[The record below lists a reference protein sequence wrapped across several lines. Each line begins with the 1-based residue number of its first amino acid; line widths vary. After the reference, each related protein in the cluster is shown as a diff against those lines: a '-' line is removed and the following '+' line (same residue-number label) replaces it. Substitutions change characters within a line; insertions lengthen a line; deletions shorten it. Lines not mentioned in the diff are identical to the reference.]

1 VLAQPGA
8 PAMTVQVQAVAPPS
22 YPVVP
27 PAPAPPYAQPPY
39 AQQPNAQQPYL
50 ATVPA
55 PVEERRWP
63 RVKRLYLDLPA
74 IDVHENLV
82 LGFWPS
88 MRQSLAITN
97 DVYYLLHTG
106 LVSVPYPDIF
116 PELLVSALDYAVI
129 ATVDYIS
136 PFVPPFLG
144 WQHEEWHRSVMSQY
158 GISSFNDVY
167 NVPLFDELINV
178 SHVTDE
184 DLTRL
189 KRDHPADQ
197 VRMSSA
203 GIEGDLARG
212 IAFDKD
218 RFFRGTRTYTLF
230 IEWLGTLNAIFYMQ
244 AAAFDSNEPTE
255 EVNVEEGA
263 NVERRDFT
271 GLDPDGWVY
280 DLFRPNE
287 PYADRGV
294 HPSGVGIDRYRSESD
309 LSPGELR
316 FLQKQARLSWLN
328 MINPQ
333 LIGLYK
339 FEAGEIGGS
348 PFTFNAG
355 VHHVMAPFG
364 YTIGLNLF
372 AKAGRY
378 KAFAELRTFMN
389 DTLVLPGLSVELLR
403 YPLPWRNANLTPRVR
418 LWLQPKDQSY
428 YAESAAFGG
437 SLEARL
443 NVPLLPELE
452 LYVEVAGKTVGWIPG
467 NEFLHESL
475 NLRTGLEAFLF

>member
-1 VLAQPGA
+1 
-8 PAMTVQVQAVAPPS
+8 
-22 YPVVP
+22 
-27 PAPAPPYAQPPY
+27 
-39 AQQPNAQQPYL
+39 
-50 ATVPA
+50 
-55 PVEERRWP
+55 
-63 RVKRLYLDLPA
+63 
-74 IDVHENLV
+74 
-82 LGFWPS
+82 
-88 MRQSLAITN
+88 
-97 DVYYLLHTG
+97 
-106 LVSVPYPDIF
+106 
-116 PELLVSALDYAVI
+116 
-129 ATVDYIS
+129 
-136 PFVPPFLG
+136 
-144 WQHEEWHRSVMSQY
+144 
-158 GISSFNDVY
+158 
-167 NVPLFDELINV
+167 
-178 SHVTDE
+178 
-184 DLTRL
+184 
-189 KRDHPADQ
+189 
-197 VRMSSA
+197 
-203 GIEGDLARG
+203 
-212 IAFDKD
+212 
-218 RFFRGTRTYTLF
+218 
-230 IEWLGTLNAIFYMQ
+230 
-244 AAAFDSNEPTE
+244 
-255 EVNVEEGA
+255 
-263 NVERRDFT
+263 
-271 GLDPDGWVY
+271 
-280 DLFRPNE
+280 
-287 PYADRGV
+287 
-294 HPSGVGIDRYRSESD
+294 
-309 LSPGELR
+309 
-316 FLQKQARLSWLN
+316 